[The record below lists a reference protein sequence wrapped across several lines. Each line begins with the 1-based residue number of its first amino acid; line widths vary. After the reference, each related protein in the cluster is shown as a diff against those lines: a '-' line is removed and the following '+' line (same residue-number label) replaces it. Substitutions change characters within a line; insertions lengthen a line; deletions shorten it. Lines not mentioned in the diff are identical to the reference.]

1 MGLFVWVV
9 VVLLGI
15 SSAHDFHAVVKD
27 NLDSPTEGVAV
38 GIRIALFAWG
48 CVVLAT
54 AP

>member
-9 VVLLGI
+9 VVLLGVNA
-15 SSAHDFHAVVKD
+15 AHGLYLATKD
-27 NLDSPTEGVAV
+27 NLGSPAEGVAV
-38 GIRIALFAWG
+38 GIRISLFVWC